1 MLVLYVNLQRV
12 AVISEVDH
20 AVTFIYGMDCINCA
34 YFVIMEIY
42 DFKFEKMSE
51 IYFIWD
57 LSDVIVRK
65 VKFDEVDAFAQELEM
80 FIEQIIAC
88 QDQNF
93 KFLWSYDFAIE

>member
-12 AVISEVDH
+12 AVIGEVDH

-34 YFVIMEIY
+34 YFVIMEIDY
-42 DFKFEKMSE
+42 FKFDEVRE
-51 IYFIWD
+51 IYFIWY
-57 LSDVIVRK
+57 LGDVIVRK

-93 KFLWSYDFAIE
+93 KFLWSYDFAIK